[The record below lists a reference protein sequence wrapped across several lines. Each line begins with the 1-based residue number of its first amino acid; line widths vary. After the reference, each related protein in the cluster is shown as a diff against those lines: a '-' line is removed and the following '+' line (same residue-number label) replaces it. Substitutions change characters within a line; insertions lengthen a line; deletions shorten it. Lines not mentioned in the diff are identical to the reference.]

1 MYKDRQEKKDINY
14 GVAFLDELALL
25 TCFGIG
31 LGEMKAFRNL
41 RVPQTVLHVLE
52 NIYSCAFLTK
62 CLPVCLAFLFTN
74 HKLCF
79 HVAHTA

>member
-25 TCFGIG
+25 TCFGLG
-31 LGEMKAFRNL
+31 LGETKAFRNL

-52 NIYSCAFLTK
+52 NIYSCVFLTK

-74 HKLCF
+74 QKCVHN
-79 HVAHTA
+79 VAYTE